1 MTSTMAPHN
10 QTESGGSA
18 RGHRPHVEESTLR
31 TERLQVERKTF
42 IFALRENPRGRFLRI
57 TEDVNGRRDHII
69 VPAPGLADFARIVQ
83 EITSNQEEFPE
94 PPVSNPPAER
104 SSEPREPS
112 EPFEADTAP
121 VPEESRAD

>member
-1 MTSTMAPHN
+1 MAPHN
-10 QTESGGSA
+10 QTEGGRSS
-18 RGHRPHVEESTLR
+18 RGQRPHVEENTLR

-83 EITSNQEEFPE
+83 EIVSHQEEFPD

-104 SSEPREPS
+104 SAEPPET
-112 EPFEADTAP
+112 D
-121 VPEESRAD
+121 EESETDEPPSN